1 MGLVLRAVEF
11 VGEGPQRGHDDSCC
25 YLLSVVPPHIWRQLG
40 RV

>member
-11 VGEGPQRGHDDSCC
+11 VGEGVSEVIDDSCC